1 MEWLLILKKG
11 LRLIQFRKRLLSW
24 YAENARAL
32 PWRNT
37 RDPYHIWVSEVML
50 QQTPVQTVVPYY
62 NRFVK
67 QFSDVETLARADIQ
81 TVLKIWEGLGYY
93 GRARNLHHAA
103 KQVMNEHKGIIPDTL
118 MEFIKLKGVG
128 EYIGSAVMSIAF
140 HHPHAVVD
148 GNVKRV
154 LARLYEIDD
163 PVNRSSSQKIFHQ
176 AVSKLFDTGNPSA
189 FNQAMME
196 LGALICL
203 PSEKSRMQPL
213 SSPKTLLCIQK
224 WNYGKI
230 SPAAAVCGHT

>member
-1 MEWLLILKKG
+1 MSSIPSTSLHQRPNTLV
-11 LRLIQFRKRLLSW
+11 
-24 YAENARAL
+24 L
-32 PWRNT
+32 P
-37 RDPYHIWVSEVML
+37 Y
-50 QQTPVQTVVPYY
+50 
-62 NRFVK
+62 
-67 QFSDVETLARADIQ
+67 
-81 TVLKIWEGLGYY
+81 
-93 GRARNLHHAA
+93 
-103 KQVMNEHKGIIPDTL
+103 
-118 MEFIKLKGVG
+118 
-128 EYIGSAVMSIAF
+128 SAVMSIAF
-140 HHPHAVVD
+140 HHPHVVVD

-224 WNYGKI
+224 WNYGLFI
-230 SPAAAVCGHT
+230 SINV